1 MALVIFSR
9 LMLPAE
15 MLPVIII
22 IIVVVDWT
30 GSNADMSRGPAQLL
44 QESLFSFLLHL
55 AHAGICNPNRGGR
68 NILMEHVDLE
78 EYLTSLSSVY
88 RNDA

>member
-1 MALVIFSR
+1 MALVISSR
-9 LMLPAE
+9 L

-22 IIVVVDWT
+22 IIIVVDWT

-55 AHAGICNPNRGGR
+55 VHAGICNLNRGGR

-88 RNDA
+88 HNDA